1 VIQENQLLKAL
12 KEENISLNQRLV
24 GLHEE
29 TQRVWGLIRKLNQLQ
44 INRRELTR
52 SSELL
57 QMIQKILEF
66 ALEAVG
72 SENGSVLLY
81 DQADRE
87 LVFVAVIGLRS
98 QELLDYRIP
107 IDQGIAGWVARNRS
121 AALVSD
127 VRNDPRWLPA
137 VDQSV
142 GFHTQCVLAV
152 PLIIEDRLLGVVE
165 VVNSRKEDAFS
176 EQDLQLLTLV
186 ARLASFVFGFTEEV
200 LRENGTVREEMG

>member
-1 VIQENQLLKAL
+1 MHKENQLLKAL

-29 TQRVWGLIRKLNQLQ
+29 SHRVWALIRKLNQLQ
-44 INRRELTR
+44 VNRRELNR
-52 SSELL
+52 SSDLL
-57 QMIQKILEF
+57 MMIRKILEV

-81 DQADRE
+81 DQADQE
-87 LVFVAVIGLRS
+87 LVFVAVIGVRS

-127 VRNDPRWLPA
+127 VRNDQRWLSA

-142 GFHTQCVLAV
+142 GFHTRSVLAV

-176 EQDLQLLTLV
+176 DQDLQLLMLV
-186 ARLASFVFGFTEEV
+186 ARLASFVFGFAEEV
-200 LRENGTVREEMG
+200 LRENRVGRVEAS